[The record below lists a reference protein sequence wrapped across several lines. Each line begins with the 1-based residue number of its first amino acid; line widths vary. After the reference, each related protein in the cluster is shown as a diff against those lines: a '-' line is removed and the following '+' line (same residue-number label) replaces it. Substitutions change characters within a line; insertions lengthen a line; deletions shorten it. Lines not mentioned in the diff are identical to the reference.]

1 MARERGNPNWAKG
14 VSGNPGGRPQR
25 KDWAEALRIVGNE
38 KGLDGK
44 RKLRLLAEKVY
55 DLALAG
61 DMEAVKEIGN
71 RRDGRPKQEGELNVN
86 HGWTAAFAAA
96 LRSANEPQAITDR
109 SKGEI
114 IDLKPERVK

>member
-1 MARERGNPNWAKG
+1 MPFQKGNR
-14 VSGNPGGRPQR
+14 VNPGGRPKM
-25 KDWAEALRIVGNE
+25 KDWADMLRIVGNQ
-38 KGLDGK
+38 KGPDGK

-61 DMEAVKEIGN
+61 DMEATKEIGN

-86 HGWTAAFAAA
+86 VGWTAQFLTA

-109 SKGEI
+109 TKGEV
-114 IDLKPERVK
+114 IDLAPLPAEPVK